1 VRRILIQDTF
11 DDIVPKYLNFVRGVI
26 DSDDLPLN
34 VNRESL
40 QQNKILKTISKK
52 VTKKIIDMIAEL
64 SKNETSY
71 KDFWKIYG
79 KNMKM
84 GLLDQD
90 APKDK
95 IMKLLRFKSSKNL
108 STYISFEQYLEN
120 KKEGQDEIYFMGGE
134 SK

>member
-1 VRRILIQDTF
+1 
-11 DDIVPKYLNFVRGVI
+11 
-26 DSDDLPLN
+26 
-34 VNRESL
+34 
-40 QQNKILKTISKK
+40 
-52 VTKKIIDMIAEL
+52 MIAEL

-71 KDFWKIYG
+71 REFWKIYG

-95 IMKLLRFKSSKNL
+95 IMKLLRFKTSKNL

-120 KKEGQDEIYFMGGE
+120 KKEGQDDIYFMGGE
-134 SK
+134 SKKQIMDSPIMQGLI